1 MIVLK
6 VIEVRST
13 QKKRKEYFWDQ
24 LLDQSSFTSKC
35 NFWILSRDF
44 KFILRQNSTY
54 IHIYKVFISRS
65 DPIVILK

>member
-1 MIVLK
+1 MIVVK

-13 QKKRKEYFWDQ
+13 QKKKQEFFWDQ
-24 LLDQSSFTSKC
+24 LLDQSSFPSKC
-35 NFWILSRDF
+35 NLWILSRDF

-54 IHIYKVFISRS
+54 IHIYKVLISRS